1 MIRMKDV
8 LLVKLFITVNIDVGV
23 KKDIAGALP
32 AIKARIKQ
40 GRFIPTENMHI
51 TLLYLGEVERT
62 RLSEVENILATTVK
76 NTNPFE
82 LRLEGMGVFPNENN
96 PNILWAGVKG
106 ELESLNK
113 LYDKLLGNIKKTD
126 LPYDAKPKY
135 SPHVTLARKIGHGY
149 QKGELQLTSRSWQV
163 NSLELYE
170 SISTPNGV
178 QYRQI
183 LSKKFTL
190 TK

>member
-1 MIRMKDV
+1 MKDV